1 MVKHNILITG
11 GTGAMGHELVAQLA
25 KLGHSMHVLTL
36 PGDPFAAKLDGTGA
50 VIHYGDVSKP
60 ESLTGICNNIDLVFH
75 LAAVI
80 ISNDE
85 SVFDKVNAAGTANM
99 LREAKKADVK
109 HFVHVSSASVT
120 YRRTTSYSLSK
131 RIAERIVRE
140 SGVPWTIIRPTL
152 VYGREGGLEFDMF
165 LSYLRSFPVIPF
177 IGKGDSLKRP
187 VFVEDII
194 DGFVKLAS
202 VSEGTGRI
210 YNFSGAEAISM
221 MDFARLCLLLLKRED
236 KKIVCLPVWL
246 CVLAAGILK
255 RVMKNPPL
263 KWNVIAGVV
272 QDANLD
278 PSGAIKD
285 LDYRPSSVVKRLPEC
300 FPRRK

>member
-1 MVKHNILITG
+1 MVKRNILITG
-11 GTGAMGHELVAQLA
+11 GTGAMGCELVAKLA
-25 KLGHSMHVLTL
+25 GLGHSVHVLTL
-36 PGDPFAAKLDGTGA
+36 PGDPLAAMLDGTGA

-85 SVFDKVNAAGTANM
+85 SAFDKVNAAGTANM